1 MAKAIQEIKKELEQA
16 SWEQRKV
23 LLEEY
28 RNDTRKGVQNLIL
41 QYRKRAKALFLELE
55 RLESM
60 RVFEKKYSPQYVQI
74 CGIDE
79 ADRKS
84 VV

>member
-74 CGIDE
+74 CGIDD
-79 ADRKS
+79 A
-84 VV
+84 